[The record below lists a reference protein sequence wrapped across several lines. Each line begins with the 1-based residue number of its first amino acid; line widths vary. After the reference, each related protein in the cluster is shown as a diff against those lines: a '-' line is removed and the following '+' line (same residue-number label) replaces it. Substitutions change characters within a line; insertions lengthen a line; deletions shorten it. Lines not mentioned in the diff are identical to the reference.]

1 MENNMT
7 IDRTKFIG
15 GSDIAGILNISDY
28 TSPLYVWNQKV
39 NGYKAVETEAV
50 YFGKRLESFVKNE
63 FSKKNKDLKVLQADF
78 LTDEI
83 REYLTG
89 SPDGYVVDANG
100 EVSIL
105 ELKTTN
111 EYHKKV
117 WDNGVPDHYYAQVQW
132 YMGLANL
139 KKAYVACLAGGN
151 KYYQYEVPF
160 SQEFYDDA
168 VAKAVRFWER
178 YVIVGEM
185 PAATE
190 KSCDKKILGIEIEN
204 QDKDDVF
211 RTTYVDEHIS
221 KLNELK
227 KQEKELKKKISL
239 LNNKVLEEMNGH
251 KNCESHVFKI
261 EYKTHS
267 RKSVDSKKLQED
279 YPEIYM
285 KVMKKSNFPQLS
297 IKEKKNG

>member
-7 IDRTKFIG
+7 IDRTKCIG
-15 GSDIAGILNISDY
+15 GSDISGILNISDY
-28 TSPLYVWNQKV
+28 TSPLCVWDQKV
-39 NGYKAVETEAV
+39 NGYKAVETEAC
-50 YFGKRLESFVKNE
+50 YFGKRLESFVKHE
-63 FSKKNKDLKVLQADF
+63 FRKKNKDLKVLKGDL

-89 SPDGYVVDANG
+89 SPDGYAVDANG

-111 EYHKKV
+111 EYMKKV

-132 YMGLANL
+132 YMGLADV
-139 KKAYVACLAGGN
+139 KKAYVACFAGGN

-190 KSCDKKILGIEIEN
+190 KNCDKKILGIKIEN

-221 KLNELK
+221 KLNDLK
-227 KQEKELKKKISL
+227 KQEKELKKKISF
-239 LNNKVLEEMNGH
+239 LNNKVMEEMNGH

-261 EYKTHS
+261 QYKTHS